1 MLTVNGAVKVVRRWW
16 HAPGIGSRTLADD
29 VIDPALDTVS
39 PGVRELACRLN
50 NSAHSFQAAADNL
63 ARAALVTMCGEQ
75 LRQLVSAEGQ
85 RVLAAQQDGTLPT
98 AFRATD
104 CVVDPPADQPHTRL
118 YVGCDG
124 VMVPLITEA
133 EKVRRRQHVRLQRQ
147 RSGKRCRPL
156 PPRRKGADLAFKE
169 FKTLVFYDE
178 HGRHWHQVLS
188 RQPRRQIGAL
198 LRREAQRLG
207 FRYAHEKIAN
217 VDGAPWIRE
226 QLLERPDQLPLDGL
240 GLDFY
245 HLSEN
250 VHRCRRRVFGED
262 DAAGQTWANDLLHT
276 LRHAGFAAAW
286 EQLLSWRS
294 GVRGARAKSAADK
307 LLNYI
312 SVRQEMIRYPEFT
325 GRGWQIGSGPTESRC
340 KTSTSRLKGRG
351 RRWDARTAEQVASLT
366 TLEGSGQWEHYWATH
381 RAATS

>member
-1 MLTVNGAVKVVRRWW
+1 
-16 HAPGIGSRTLADD
+16 
-29 VIDPALDTVS
+29 
-39 PGVRELACRLN
+39 
-50 NSAHSFQAAADNL
+50 
-63 ARAALVTMCGEQ
+63 MCGEQ
-75 LRQLVSAEGQ
+75 LRQLVGAEGQ
-85 RVLAAQQDGTLPT
+85 RVLAAQGDGTLPT

-104 CVVDPPADQPHTRL
+104 CVVDPQAAQPRTRL

-133 EKVRRRQHVRLQRQ
+133 EKVRRRQSVRQKRQ
-147 RSGKRCRPL
+147 RCGKTCRPL
-156 PPRRKGADLAFKE
+156 PPRRTGADQAFKE

-178 HGRHWHQVLS
+178 HGAHWHEVLS
-188 RQPRRQIGAL
+188 RQPRRRIGAL

-226 QLLERPDQLPLDGL
+226 QLTDRPDQLPLDGL

-262 DAAGQTWANDLLHT
+262 DAAGQTWAGDVLHT
-276 LRHAGFAAAW
+276 LRHAGYAAAW
-286 EQLLSWRS
+286 EQLTTWRS
-294 GVRGARAKSAADK
+294 GLRRARDKQAADR
-307 LLNYI
+307 LLHYV
-312 SVRQEMIRYPEFT
+312 SVRQEMIRYPEFAD
-325 GRGWQIGSGPTESRC
+325 RGWQIGSGPTESRC

-351 RRWDARTAEQVASLT
+351 RRWDARTAEQVAALT
-366 TLEGSGQWEHYWATH
+366 TLEDSGQWRLYWANLTPLK
-381 RAATS
+381 T